1 MSIIMLIFFLQGAP
15 VDPSNQFPFLGA
27 SDGPFPSREVC
38 MREGEKLL
46 ALDHRVSGFVC
57 Q

>member
-1 MSIIMLIFFLQGAP
+1 MSVLMIIFFLQGTP
-15 VDPSNQFPFLGA
+15 IDPSNQTPNAGA

-38 MREGEKLL
+38 MREGERLL
-46 ALDHRVSGFVC
+46 AVDYRVSGFVC